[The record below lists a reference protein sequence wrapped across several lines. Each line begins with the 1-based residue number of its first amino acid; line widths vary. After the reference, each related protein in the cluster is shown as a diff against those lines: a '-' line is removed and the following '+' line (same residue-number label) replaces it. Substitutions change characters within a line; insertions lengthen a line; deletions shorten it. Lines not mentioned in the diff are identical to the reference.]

1 MRRSSLDIALRYL
14 PLVIGCAAIFA
25 VSSMPRPPI
34 PTLLLFPHSD
44 KVMHGVA
51 YAVLGLL
58 SLYGA
63 RARAGGLTRGAKLE
77 AALVAV
83 LWGVSDEV
91 HQHFVP
97 GRSTSA
103 ADLAADASGA
113 LFGVLVVGAWLWRP
127 RGAPRQPS

>member
-1 MRRSSLDIALRYL
+1 MRRSSLNVALRYL
-14 PLVIGCAAIFA
+14 PMVIGCAAIFA

-34 PTLLLFPHSD
+34 PALLLFPHSD
-44 KVMHGVA
+44 KVMHGIA
-51 YAVLGLL
+51 YGVLGLL
-58 SLYGA
+58 ALFGA
-63 RARAGGLTRGAKLE
+63 RARAGGLTKGAQLE

-103 ADLAADASGA
+103 ADLAADATGA
-113 LFGVLVVGAWLWRP
+113 LLGVFFVGAWLWRP